1 MRVNIEI
8 TRKDYTLEEYCVT
21 EWLKKLNDNV
31 EKDEI
36 LCTVDLGK
44 GVYDV
49 TSPKKGKLIEILA
62 NTGEWY
68 SFKEGLLAAQIG
80 TLEV

>member
-1 MRVNIEI
+1 MKLPIEI
-8 TRKDYTLEEYCVT
+8 TRKDYTIEEYCVT

-31 EKDEI
+31 GENEI

-49 TSPKKGKLIEILA
+49 VAPKKGKLVEILA
-62 NTGEWY
+62 NAGEWY